1 MFDRNY
7 SALLV
12 QIETEED
19 LDRLEQQV
27 SMGNLSL
34 PTTGCLHGWNFDYT
48 QYATTIVTEVGHDLS
63 FLYTKECLT
72 TPIFYVKQFRTI
84 SIINSYLK
92 TPVFS
97 L

>member
-12 QIETEED
+12 QVETEED

-27 SMGNLSL
+27 SASNLSL

-48 QYATTIVTEVGHDLS
+48 QYATTVVTEVGHDLS
-63 FLYTKECLT
+63 FLYSDKYSMPLNFICFVVPHSLLD
-72 TPIFYVKQFRTI
+72 
-84 SIINSYLK
+84 SYLK
-92 TPVFS
+92 T
-97 L
+97 